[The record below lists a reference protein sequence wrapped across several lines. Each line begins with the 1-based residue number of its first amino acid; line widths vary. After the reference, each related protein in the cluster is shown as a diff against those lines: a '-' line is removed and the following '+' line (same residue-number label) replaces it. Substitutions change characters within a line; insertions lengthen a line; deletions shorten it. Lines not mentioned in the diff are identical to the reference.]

1 VAELQ
6 LVEFDRAR
14 LAIEAATSIDE
25 VKEIRDQAEALR
37 LYMRQSQQGLEMQN
51 QCAEIKLRAERRAGE
66 MLADGL
72 QHQGGRPKPLH
83 DERVLL
89 RDHQISEIQSHRWQQ
104 VAQVPEEAFD
114 AYIAATRDSDTAEL
128 TTAGL
133 LRRPDAALR
142 SSEAVE
148 WYTPPQYI
156 AAVREVLGGIDLDP
170 ASSLQAN
177 KVVKA
182 KQFCGKDSD
191 GLTCDWPGRVFLNPP
206 YGGASAAFAT
216 KLVQQYEAGPTS
228 AAILLVNANSTDAGW
243 FQPLW
248 AYTLCFTNHRIDFV
262 SPAGEGSGS
271 THGSAFVYFGE
282 DASIFGQ
289 VFRRF
294 GPIVQVIMEAKDG

>member
-1 VAELQ
+1 MTELQ

-66 MLADGL
+66 MLRD
-72 QHQGGRPKPLH
+72 RDTELH
-83 DERVLL
+83 PVSREHLL
-89 RDHQISEIQSHRWQQ
+89 PEGIAPIQSHRWQQ

-282 DASIFGQ
+282 DASAFGQ